1 MPNIAI
7 PGVLPAVIAALLFS
21 GAWRCHQLYRRRP
34 TKSKKWGRLIC
45 AAGGVIYALLALFG
59 ALAGNGVIG

>member
-21 GAWRCHQLYRRRP
+21 GALRCHRLYRRQP
-34 TKSKKWGRLIC
+34 SKSKKWGRLIC
-45 AAGGVIYALLALFG
+45 GVGTVIYVLLAFFS
-59 ALAGNGVIG
+59 ALEGGG